1 MSDEIKVTLVRS
13 HIGKL
18 PKQRAVLN
26 GLGLKK
32 INQMVVLKNTP
43 EVKGMISK
51 VSHLVQVQG

>member
-1 MSDEIKVTLVRS
+1 MSDEIKVTLKRS

-32 INQMVVLKNTP
+32 INQMVVLRNTP
-43 EVKGMISK
+43 EIKGMIDK
-51 VSHLVQVQG
+51 VSHLVQVQE

>member
-1 MSDEIKVTLVRS
+1 MSEEIKVTLVRS

-43 EVKGMISK
+43 EVKGMIAK
-51 VSHLVQVQG
+51 VSHLVQVQE

>member
-1 MSDEIKVTLVRS
+1 MSEEIKVTLVRS

-32 INQMVVLKNTP
+32 INQMVVLRNTP
-43 EVKGMISK
+43 EVKGMIAK
-51 VSHLVQVQG
+51 VSHLVQVQE